1 MIEGRSTLETLRTR
15 IEESTGQ
22 RQAPQ
27 PPGRQDINVSDAER
41 WVSLASGLVLT
52 MLGINR
58 RGIPGMVI
66 GGVGAGLLY
75 RGATGHC
82 SMYQAAGID
91 TAQERGRGP
100 LARAVRVSQSFTIG
114 KPAHELYQYWRNF
127 GNLPRIMQHL
137 ESVNV
142 IDEKRSHWVAKAPS
156 IAGGRV
162 EWDAE
167 ITADEPNTRIAWQ
180 SLPGADIENDGSVR
194 FMDRGDRGT
203 TVTVNLEYVAP
214 AGRMGKW
221 VAKLFGEEP
230 EQQVREDL
238 RNFKRVME
246 AGEVVTIA
254 GQPRGTC
261 TGTGESPQEQ

>member
-1 MIEGRSTLETLRTR
+1 MIEGRSTLEALRSR
-15 IEESTGQ
+15 LAESEQREAAQPPQ
-22 RQAPQ
+22 RQS
-27 PPGRQDINVSDAER
+27 INVSDAER
-41 WVSLASGLVLT
+41 WVSLASGFVLT
-52 MLGINR
+52 MLGISR

-66 GGVGAGLLY
+66 GGVGGALLY

-82 SMYQAAGID
+82 PAYQAAGVD
-91 TAQERGRGP
+91 TAHERAAGP
-100 LARAVRVSQSFTIG
+100 LARAVRVAQSFTIG
-114 KPAHELYQYWRNF
+114 KSAQELYQYWRDF
-127 GNLPRIMQHL
+127 ANLPRIMHHL

-142 IDEKRSHWVAKAPS
+142 IDDRRSHWVAKAPS
-156 IAGGRV
+156 IAGGQV

-167 ITADEPNTRIAWQ
+167 ITADEPDTLIAWR
-180 SLPGADIENDGSVR
+180 SLPGADIENAGSVR
-194 FMDRGDRGT
+194 FFDRGDRGT

-246 AGEVVTIA
+246 TGEVVTIA

-261 TGTGESPQEQ
+261 TGTGESPEEQ